1 MTGGRLADDPK
12 ARAAPG
18 RDLDSLYQ
26 ISHRALRYL
35 TGVMIAAFVLI
46 VVLTTIS
53 TGAFVQIV
61 ARGLYFLILSVP
73 VASLLTWI
81 LRLWVRRRAGDPS

>member
-1 MTGGRLADDPK
+1 MGRQKPK
-12 ARAAPG
+12 APADPG
-18 RDLDSLYQ
+18 RDVEALYY
-26 ISHRALRYL
+26 ISHRVLRYL

-53 TGAFVQIV
+53 TGAFVQVV

-73 VASLLTWI
+73 FASLLTWI
-81 LRLWVRRRAGDPS
+81 LRLWARRRAQEAR

>member
-1 MTGGRLADDPK
+1 MGRQKPK
-12 ARAAPG
+12 GPAVQG
-18 RDLDSLYQ
+18 RDVEALYYF
-26 ISHRALRYL
+26 SHRVLRYL

-53 TGAFVQIV
+53 TGAFVQVV

-81 LRLWVRRRAGDPS
+81 LRLWARKRAQEAR